1 MFKLA
6 KVIISGLIGFFSVFV
21 IALCHEVMKK
31 TSTKIK
37 DAMNR

>member
-6 KVIISGLIGFFSVFV
+6 KAIVIGLISFFSVFV
-21 IALCHEVMKK
+21 ITLCHEVMKK

-37 DAMNR
+37 DEMHR